1 MLDDIAADERFT
13 TRRRRWVDALLVGT
27 GASLVAASAMFG
39 IGLLVLAIPVL
50 LLGLVMP
57 LVRWLG
63 RDRGLAGALA
73 LVPPELADSHRAV
86 RAAASLPGVV
96 DAARVNRTA
105 DDSLLEVAALL
116 GGRPPR
122 GAAQRRFVAARV
134 AAMADTAADLQQR
147 HEVWVAACDEVEALV
162 PDTPLQ
168 EPSETRSGP
177 LVAVL
182 VVLLFPLFLGWDL
195 LRAMACGLVALGDG
209 SALRLR
215 TTGRLVAQLGSGAI
229 GLLKRARAAWTGA
242 CDEVVAAVREAHHR
256 VSSARLRVR
265 LRVRRA
271 RRGLPGVPLG

>member
-1 MLDDIAADERFT
+1 MLDDIPADERLT
-13 TRRRRWVDALLVGT
+13 TRRRRWVDALLVGA
-27 GASLVAASAMFG
+27 GASLVAASAILG

-57 LVRWLG
+57 LVRWHG
-63 RDRGLAGALA
+63 RDRGLAGALS
-73 LVPPELADSHRAV
+73 LVPPDLADSHRAV

-134 AAMADTAADLQQR
+134 AAMADTAADLEQR
-147 HEVWVAACDEVEALV
+147 HQAWLAACAEIDALV
-162 PDTPLQ
+162 PSTQLQ
-168 EPSETRSGP
+168 QPPETRGGP

-182 VVLLFPLFLGWDL
+182 VMLLFPLFLGWDL
-195 LRAMACGLVALGDG
+195 LRALASGLVALGDG
-209 SALRLR
+209 VALRLR
-215 TTGRLVAQLGSGAI
+215 TAGRLVAQLASGAI
-229 GLLKRARAAWTGA
+229 GVLKGARTVWTDA
-242 CDEVVAAVREAHHR
+242 RNEVAAAAREAHHR

-265 LRVRRA
+265 LRLR
-271 RRGLPGVPLG
+271 